1 MIYIDSINKHI
12 NLYTGSLNV
21 NLDSSAREMTWSFQ
35 LGSQN
40 TGG

>member
-12 NLYTGSLNV
+12 NFITGSLYM

-35 LGSQN
+35 LGSQT